1 MLPDDYSDSDES
13 DLNQVQTSVLLG
25 VPDGPISSPD
35 LWKPRISRIGGPP
48 VFLRGISVPP
58 LSVSDCR
65 ACSHPMELLLQ
76 LWCPFEGSPYDRT
89 LHIWGC
95 SRVRCQ
101 RQPGS
106 IRVIRVLRYNEKYAA
121 KLAAPRSKT
130 AEKQKPPL
138 SQNASN
144 PFSLFGN
151 GFGDEPF
158 VPGGIQ
164 QEVHV
169 SGSDDPSSSENE
181 DEDINPST
189 VSGIAAALLRTTL
202 EASSPSPDRDWSS
215 VPSHSPLYLD
225 TVSEYIAPPGA
236 TIPKVNNP
244 GVGQEVWGGESYEP
258 TKGIDEVFEKFVLRV
273 GQEPQQCIR
282 YDPSGIPLPFSAEST
297 YKRLF
302 PLAHTLPPIPGTP
315 IVVTGTSSL
324 SHTLTTSAAN
334 EISTKRSYDP
344 SILPQCEACGSPR
357 VFECQIMPNLINVF
371 HSSSSKNLAKAK
383 KSQTDEER
391 RAEVAR
397 VLQGGGVG
405 KKGDMEWG
413 TCLVFSCLADCCREK
428 VGEGKIEWKEVKA
441 GWKEEFVLVQW
452 DV

>member
-1 MLPDDYSDSDES
+1 LGLFSTALPASTREVRRPICALFGFEKFDPH
-13 DLNQVQTSVLLG
+13 VHTLG
-25 VPDGPISSPD
+25 RD
-35 LWKPRISRIGGPP
+35 
-48 VFLRGISVPP
+48 
-58 LSVSDCR
+58 
-65 ACSHPMELLLQ
+65 
-76 LWCPFEGSPYDRT
+76 
-89 LHIWGC
+89 
-95 SRVRCQ
+95 
-101 RQPGS
+101 S
-106 IRVIRVLRYNEKYAA
+106 IRAIRVLRYNEKYAA
-121 KLAAPRSKT
+121 KLAAHQSKT

-138 SQNASN
+138 GQSASN
-144 PFSLFGN
+144 PFSMAGSVGSATSLQLFGS

-164 QEVHV
+164 QEV
-169 SGSDDPSSSENE
+169 SGSGDPSSASENE
-181 DEDINPST
+181 DEDTNPST
-189 VSGIAAALLRTTL
+189 VSGMAAALLRTTL

-215 VPSHSPLYLD
+215 VPSYSPLYLD
-225 TVSEYIAPPGA
+225 TVSEYIAPPSA
-236 TIPKVNNP
+236 TISQINNP

-282 YDPSGIPLPFSAEST
+282 YDPSGIPLPFSTEST

-324 SHTLTTSAAN
+324 SHTSTTSTVN

-344 SILPQCEACGSPR
+344 SVLPQCEACGSPR

-371 HSSSSKNLAKAK
+371 HALSSLSKNSAKAK

-391 RAEVAR
+391 RVEVAR
-397 VLQGGGVG
+397 VLHGQTPAIALSESGREGGEGE
-405 KKGDMEWG
+405 KGDMEWG